1 MQETYSLYNAIKGM
15 QDAPEELSAEIH
27 GVLSSR
33 AAFLLQKG
41 LSPDAVMRQLSKEC
55 SSPSGDACVS
65 RGHLAMAVAAGLNDI
80 KSLARSELDG
90 QVVLG
95 GSNGWTPIITEPE
108 KHLNTLKTEVQAWH
122 DLEGCGFGIPDLDH
136 AYGGLFPG
144 ETLALVGA
152 PGSMKTS
159 LALSAAEN
167 FLSRM
172 GDGKV
177 LFFSLDMPAR
187 IIAARRLMR
196 AIDCFQSQLYEM
208 MKSGDPEWTN
218 AAKRL
223 HEYDHGRF
231 CLADKPRGGN
241 HFSWEQITGIVSQ
254 LAPELVIIDYL
265 TLIGEYRS
273 ELEAVKDLMPKIVG
287 MAGDFGLSVI
297 LLSQMGRGSRAAQKT
312 SLGAHAAGGHYVE
325 DAVDV
330 EIELLQEKDSND
342 ENAIIA
348 TITKTR
354 KGRAGQ
360 SFRLDFK
367 PRSLSFGHTCL
378 PVNKAKA
385 PQSVFDL

>member
-1 MQETYSLYNAIKGM
+1 MESDYNLYSAIKGM
-15 QDAPEELSAEIH
+15 LCAPEDLSEEIH
-27 GVLSSR
+27 NVITGR
-33 AAFLLQKG
+33 AEFLLQKG

-55 SSPSGDACVS
+55 SSPSGDASVS
-65 RGHLAMAVAAGLNDI
+65 RGRIVMAVAAGLNSI
-80 KSLARSELDG
+80 KSVIRSDLAG
-90 QVVLG
+90 QVVLSG
-95 GSNGWTPIITEPE
+95 NNGWSPIITEPE
-108 KHLNTLKTEVQAWH
+108 KHLSALKTEVQSWC
-122 DLEGCGFGIPDLDH
+122 DLEGCGFGISELDK

-159 LALSAAEN
+159 LAISAAES
-167 FLSRM
+167 FLRHGS
-172 GDGKV
+172 DGKV

-187 IIAARRLMR
+187 TIAARRLMR
-196 AIDCFQSQLYEM
+196 EMDCFQSQLYEM
-208 MKSGDPEWTN
+208 IKSGSPELDN
-218 AAKRL
+218 AIKRL
-223 HEYDHGRF
+223 HEYDRGRF
-231 CLADKPRGGN
+231 RIADKPRGGS

-265 TLIGEYRS
+265 TLIGDYRS

-297 LLSQMGRGSRAAQKT
+297 LLSQMGRVSRAAQKT

-354 KGRAGQ
+354 KGRSGQ

-385 PQSVFDL
+385 PQKIFDV